1 MWNGHRSF
9 TEELN
14 SQHPWLSA
22 CRQGHSVSKHSLC
35 GLQLATEFLRPQREI
50 INSPAAI
57 APHAVANQSMLQLPG
72 RALSPA
78 AACRWPL
85 QARTLRRCPAP
96 QSQSTTRCAG
106 CPVRIAR
113 TPRLPRARGPRG
125 MGHRASGRIARRPRA
140 LPSRGPPIP
149 RERPD
154 RGECFGECEALR
166 RMRSTGRRRRAGDAP
181 HTPPPAAPVR
191 RLGPARHGD
200 AGWRR
205 QTWAPGGVRHRAAN
219 VATVGQVG
227 TGAP

>member
-1 MWNGHRSF
+1 MWKGHKSF

-78 AACRWPL
+78 AACRWW
-85 QARTLRRCPAP
+85 TLRRYPAP

-106 CPVRIAR
+106 RR
-113 TPRLPRARGPRG
+113 RLP
-125 MGHRASGRIARRPRA
+125 
-140 LPSRGPPIP
+140 
-149 RERPD
+149 
-154 RGECFGECEALR
+154 
-166 RMRSTGRRRRAGDAP
+166 
-181 HTPPPAAPVR
+181 
-191 RLGPARHGD
+191 GPARAHTALASC
-200 AGWRR
+200 AGPARDG
-205 QTWAPGGVRHRAAN
+205 PPSVRADRSPSPRASKPRAAYS
-219 VATVGQVG
+219 
-227 TGAP
+227 P